1 MKCASRH
8 LSARSKNHGFSVA
21 AKQVKGV
28 SVVNIKARPARAG
41 GGTDDELGGGR
52 GGADPADVVRL
63 GAGTAPRRCGG

>member
-41 GGTDDELGGGR
+41 GGTDDQLSLSGGGSDPSHILSVER
-52 GGADPADVVRL
+52 G
-63 GAGTAPRRCGG
+63 T